1 MMNVYLIRHTSV
13 AVPQGTCYGQS
24 DVPVKDSFEE
34 EATAVLRQIKD
45 IRFDKVYCSPLSR
58 CVKLAAYCGYPN
70 AEREERIKEIDFG
83 DWEMKKYDEIED
95 PRLQEWYADYI
106 RVRATNGES
115 FIDQYLRVSHF
126 LNELRRKAYR
136 NVALFTH
143 GGVLIDGQVYARLFT
158 FEEAYRYLPAYGK
171 VVKITI

>member
-95 PRLQEWYADYI
+95 PRLQ
-106 RVRATNGES
+106 
-115 FIDQYLRVSHF
+115 
-126 LNELRRKAYR
+126 
-136 NVALFTH
+136 
-143 GGVLIDGQVYARLFT
+143 
-158 FEEAYRYLPAYGK
+158 
-171 VVKITI
+171 

>member
-95 PRLQEWYADYI
+95 PRLQECDQWGIVYRPISSREPLFERIEAEGLPERCALHAWRRAD
-106 RVRATNGES
+106 RRSGVRPP
-115 FIDQYLRVSHF
+115 FYV
-126 LNELRRKAYR
+126 
-136 NVALFTH
+136 
-143 GGVLIDGQVYARLFT
+143 
-158 FEEAYRYLPAYGK
+158 
-171 VVKITI
+171 